1 VRAEAL
7 CRWGK
12 GVCFDCVGYAVRLA
26 AAMQLPQKQKA
37 ALIQTDAETPS
48 PTPAQQLL
56 LQLSVLNRI
65 ARIAT
70 EDTELRPMLQRIV
83 DTLHMQFGW
92 EFIACASVDVAQG
105 TFVCEAVHSDMPTEI
120 CPGYSRPLGSGVVG
134 EVAMT
139 GRTMDIPDTRGHPN
153 FVDTLGGTLSELCVP
168 VRHQGRVLAVLNVE
182 SQRLNA
188 FDGQRLLLE
197 TVADQI
203 AGAVR
208 LASTLAE
215 ALRLNHELREA
226 NATLQQLSQLD
237 GLTGLA
243 NRRQFDC
250 WLEESWQAAI
260 MRAEPLALLLID
272 VDHFKAYNDN
282 YGHLVGDDGLRRI
295 AQSLSAACNA
305 QGAML
310 ARYGGEEFVVLLPA
324 AGALTAGRLAQA
336 LCERIFKESIMHSGA
351 PEGRLSISVGLAIAT
366 PGRFDAS
373 EQLLATADRALYAA
387 KHQGRNRVVSD

>member
-1 VRAEAL
+1 
-7 CRWGK
+7 
-12 GVCFDCVGYAVRLA
+12 
-26 AAMQLPQKQKA
+26 MQLPRKQKA
-37 ALIQTDAETPS
+37 ALIQTHAETPS
-48 PTPAQQLL
+48 PTPAQHLL
-56 LQLSVLNRI
+56 RQLSVLNRI

-83 DTLHMQFGW
+83 DTLHRQFGW

-105 TFVCEAVHSDMPTEI
+105 TFVCEAVHSDMPTEV
-120 CPGYSRPLGSGVVG
+120 CPGYSRSLGSGVVG

-139 GRTMDIPDTRGHPN
+139 GRTMDIADTRGHPN

-182 SQRLNA
+182 SRHLNA

-215 ALRLNHELREA
+215 ALRLNHELRDA
-226 NATLQQLSQLD
+226 NAALQLLSQLD

-243 NRRQFDC
+243 NRRQFDY
-250 WLEESWQAAI
+250 WLEESWQSAI
-260 MRAEPLALLLID
+260 VGAESLALLLID
-272 VDHFKAYNDN
+272 VDHFKAYNDY
-282 YGHLVGDDGLRRI
+282 YGHLVGDDGLRRV
-295 AQSLSAACNA
+295 AQSLTAACIA

-324 AGALTAGRLAQA
+324 AGAATAGRLAQT
-336 LCERIFKESIMHSGA
+336 LCERIFDESIEHSGA

-366 PGRFDAS
+366 PGRFDTS
-373 EQLLATADRALYAA
+373 EQLLVAADRALYAA
-387 KHQGRNRVVSD
+387 KHQGRNQVIIADAM